1 MGWRYYYLETQNK
14 IRREHSFSL
23 LLVLSRGISPP
34 SISFRVSFPPPST
47 TFSTRE
53 SARGE
58 RFANLSREKKVW
70 RKFLFA
76 RINTGWNSAD
86 SPSLVPPLVRRQSRE
101 LFCNSKAD
109 APRYRSRDES
119 SRPGDEVRPREISLR
134 LSKSRTNSFGYE
146 IFFPPSLFFFTTR
159 EIRF

>member
-34 SISFRVSFPPPST
+34 SISFRVSFPVPST

-58 RFANLSREKKVW
+58 R
-70 RKFLFA
+70 
-76 RINTGWNSAD
+76 
-86 SPSLVPPLVRRQSRE
+86 
-101 LFCNSKAD
+101 
-109 APRYRSRDES
+109 ES
-119 SRPGDEVRPREISLR
+119 SSGKKSLAKVPLRANKHGLELGRPILHR
-134 LSKSRTNSFGYE
+134 
-146 IFFPPSLFFFTTR
+146 
-159 EIRF
+159 